1 MEFDEEWRAF
11 YETFG
16 SRLIGSV
23 VLFCGDRERSEDCAH
38 EALVRAFERWDRVR
52 VCASP
57 EAWVYRTALN
67 LVRSSFRRDAVERR
81 HRHRLIALPA
91 LPDTATALAVRDAV
105 QRLPERQ
112 RSTIIAR
119 FYLGLDVAETAAAL
133 RCREGTVK
141 AHTFRAMQRLR
152 TEGLIDDEEDDRAG
166 TV

>member
-1 MEFDEEWRAF
+1 M
-11 YETFG
+11 
-16 SRLIGSV
+16 
-23 VLFCGDRERSEDCAH
+23 
-38 EALVRAFERWDRVR
+38 
-52 VCASP
+52 
-57 EAWVYRTALN
+57 
-67 LVRSSFRRDAVERR
+67 
-81 HRHRLIALPA
+81 
-91 LPDTATALAVRDAV
+91 RDAV